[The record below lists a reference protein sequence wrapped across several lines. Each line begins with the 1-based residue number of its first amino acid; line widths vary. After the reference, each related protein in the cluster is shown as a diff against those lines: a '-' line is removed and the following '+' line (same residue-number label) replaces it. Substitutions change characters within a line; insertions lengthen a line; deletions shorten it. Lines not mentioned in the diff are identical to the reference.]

1 MNKKN
6 ANSSL
11 YFLVGILLLFSGM
24 MGQNTTFYVLAFVF
38 IKLPMIPPVASALQI
53 CLSVK

>member
-24 MGQNTTFYVLAFVF
+24 MGQNTTFYVLGFVF
-38 IKLPMIPPVASALQI
+38 IILGF
-53 CLSVK
+53 VKRKK

>member
-6 ANSSL
+6 VNNSL

-38 IKLPMIPPVASALQI
+38 IILGF
-53 CLSVK
+53 VKRKK